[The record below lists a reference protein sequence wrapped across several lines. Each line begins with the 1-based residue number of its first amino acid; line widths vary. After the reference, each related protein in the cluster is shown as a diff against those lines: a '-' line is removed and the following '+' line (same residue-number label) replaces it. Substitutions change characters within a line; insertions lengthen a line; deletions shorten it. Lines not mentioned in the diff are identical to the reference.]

1 MQPLGRNGP
10 ETSAPA
16 SARVGRRAGCYLNTG
31 DSYNRSDGTYAYL
44 YQLTGKPMLVDT
56 SFGAS
61 RASDSWTTAGV
72 TNLNQRIAEGVIAA
86 NVTSPPSDYQT
97 RISTLEP
104 QLSSTCR

>member
-1 MQPLGRNGP
+1 
-10 ETSAPA
+10 
-16 SARVGRRAGCYLNTG
+16 
-31 DSYNRSDGTYAYL
+31 
-44 YQLTGKPMLVDT
+44 MLVDT